1 MEKVIQQVTIAAAK
15 VAMLSTALIGTPA
28 SLGKLFHAKRITN
41 SQKNI
46 EELKKS

>member
-1 MEKVIQQVTIAAAK
+1 MEKVIQQVIIAAAK
-15 VAMLSTALIGTPA
+15 VAMLSTALIGIPA